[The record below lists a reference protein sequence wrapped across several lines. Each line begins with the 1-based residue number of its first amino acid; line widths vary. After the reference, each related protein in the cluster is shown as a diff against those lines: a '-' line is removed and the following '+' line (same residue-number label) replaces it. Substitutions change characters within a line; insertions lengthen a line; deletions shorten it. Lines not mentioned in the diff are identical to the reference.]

1 MVSNYFINE
10 ILENIDNTVTEAN
23 TLVTESIIQNI
34 SKDTMIIQESDVKT
48 KQSFGSKI
56 INGLKKLFGLIINGL
71 KNLVNRIK
79 SIFIKDKNKNLN
91 TIALAVVGNVSD
103 DNEDSVVEESYVMEA
118 KQGVDYLE
126 QHNTTPKELGNELY
140 CEFIKDDVIR
150 IYTGRKEHVMNNKNQ
165 SNITNKNMKNVNNN
179 NRLFDDNN
187 CSTAYS
193 FCLILTKY
201 RKQYFEMLKNY
212 EKLFNM
218 IQVNND
224 TNSESDKLFDK
235 IIKDPFTN
243 DLATDLNDFYFKE
256 KGKTQHHFDI
266 NISDII
272 SLQEY
277 ISKLG
282 ELFDKQISS
291 PNTELSDKAIE
302 FLNTLSKNFFNIQM
316 SLNAFTNAITI
327 TRGYIAPK
335 YHNKIKTPEKMAEF
349 VNKLIEQGIPS
360 KYVSYNVWLIANQT
374 LKGNNKYYDP
384 KKGQTRIVLFPK
396 DKNIVYKVALSGFGR
411 SANKN
416 EEIVTK
422 IIRDDDISKYF
433 SLIKD
438 SYGDHAVVKQ
448 ERFINNEIKPDD
460 QTKNMETMSS
470 KIREDMHTIAYQIAD
485 KFNELQ
491 QSKDIK
497 NNVSIEDLHA
507 ANFGFDTN
515 RNNVVLFDYGMLT
528 PSSIVKKRQAMF
540 DELLNTGIS
549 SDSSNSSDSSDS
561 SNSLSS
567 SDSSSSSN

>member
-34 SKDTMIIQESDVKT
+34 SKDAMIIQESDVKT

-91 TIALAVVGNVSD
+91 NIALAVVGNVSD
-103 DNEDSVVEESYVMEA
+103 DDEDSVVEESYVMEA
-118 KQGVDYLE
+118 KQGIDYLE
-126 QHNTTPKELGNELY
+126 QHNTSPKDIGNELY

-150 IYTGRKEHVMNNKNQ
+150 IYTKRTEHFMKNKNS

-179 NRLFDDNN
+179 NVITDDIFG
-187 CSTAYS
+187 STAYS
-193 FCLILTKY
+193 FCLIMTKY
-201 RKQYFEMLKNY
+201 YKQYLEMLNKY
-212 EKLFNM
+212 EKAFN
-218 IQVNND
+218 IILTNNG
-224 TNSESDKLFDK
+224 TNAESDELFDK
-235 IIKDPFTN
+235 ITNEPSFAELSKDV
-243 DLATDLNDFYFKE
+243 NDFLFEE
-256 KGKTQHHFDI
+256 KGKTRHHFDI
-266 NISDII
+266 NISNIMTI
-272 SLQEY
+272 QER

-282 ELFDKQISS
+282 ELFDKHVSS

-302 FLNTLSKNFFNIQM
+302 CLNSLSRNFFNIQM
-316 SLNAFTNAITI
+316 SLNSFTNAITT

-335 YHNKIKTPEKMAEF
+335 YHNKIKTPEKLAEF
-349 VNKLIEQGIPS
+349 VNKLIDQGIPS
-360 KYVSYNVWLIANQT
+360 KYISYNVWLIANQT

-384 KKGQTRIVLFPK
+384 KKGQTRVVLFPK
-396 DKNIVYKVALSGFGR
+396 DKNIVYKVALSGFGK
-411 SANKN
+411 SANRN

-422 IIRDDDISKYF
+422 IIGNDDISKYF
-433 SLIKD
+433 SLIKG

-448 ERFINNEIKPDD
+448 ERFVNNEFKPDEL
-460 QTKNMETMSS
+460 TGNIETMSS
-470 KIREDMHTIAYQIAD
+470 KLKDDTHTIAHEIAD

-491 QSKDIK
+491 NSKDIK
-497 NNVSIEDLHA
+497 NNISIEDLHA

-528 PSSIVKKRQAMF
+528 PTSVIKSKQAMIDKLF
-540 DELLNTGIS
+540 GV
-549 SDSSNSSDSSDS
+549 SDSSN
-561 SNSLSS
+561 
-567 SDSSSSSN
+567 